1 MLRNESDRKLIVIN
15 HAKKRDSMCERY
27 LKGLEGNEKM
37 DNPLVSFD
45 VKDKMGALKA
55 EQEANR

>member
-1 MLRNESDRKLIVIN
+1 MV
-15 HAKKRDSMCERY
+15 ERY

-45 VKDKMGALKA
+45 AKDKMGALKA

>member
-15 HAKKRDSMCERY
+15 HSKKRDSMVERY

-45 VKDKMGALKA
+45 AKDKMGELKA